1 MMEDYLHSKFGSFII
16 DSNGGYE
23 RSAHVHRCKSYVAD
37 LKNNWAYKDKTNKPK
52 LKLSSDVCYN
62 SDYKEIISKYNLKFV
77 INNYNLK

>member
-23 RSAHVHRCKSYVAD
+23 RSAHVYRCTSYVAD
-37 LKNNWAYKDKTNKPK
+37 LKNNWAYKGKANKPK

-77 INNYNLK
+77 NI